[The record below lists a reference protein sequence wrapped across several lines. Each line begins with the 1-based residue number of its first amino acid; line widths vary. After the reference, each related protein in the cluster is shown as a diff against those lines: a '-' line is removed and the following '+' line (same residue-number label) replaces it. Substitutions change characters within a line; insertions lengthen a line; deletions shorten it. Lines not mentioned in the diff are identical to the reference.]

1 MHIRDAQLEALR
13 DVRETNFVEE
23 LVVHLHT
30 HFPEEVRDLAGD
42 SLRQALRK
50 GLARARGY
58 GLARG
63 ELQTR
68 FVGLAAVFG
77 WAFDQDEPWVA
88 ETLSDTTF
96 EPDERMNRVET
107 RFQRRLET
115 SARNAKARAA
125 FGIEA

>member
-1 MHIRDAQLEALR
+1 MRIRDAQVEALR
-13 DVRETNFVEE
+13 DVRETHFVEE

-30 HFPEEVRDLAGD
+30 HFPEEVKDLSGD
-42 SLRQALRK
+42 SLRQELRK
-50 GLARARGY
+50 GLTRARGY
-58 GLARG
+58 GLASS

-68 FVGLAAVFG
+68 FIGLAALFG

-88 ETLSDTTF
+88 EALSDTTF

-115 SARNAKARAA
+115 SARNAKARMA
-125 FGIEA
+125 FGIAA

>member
-1 MHIRDAQLEALR
+1 MRIRDAQVEALR
-13 DVRETNFVEE
+13 DVRETHFVEE

-30 HFPEEVRDLAGD
+30 HFPDEIKDLSGD
-42 SLRQALRK
+42 SLRQELRK
-50 GLARARGY
+50 GLTRARGY
-58 GLARG
+58 GLAG
-63 ELQTR
+63 SELQTR
-68 FVGLAAVFG
+68 FIGLAALFG

-88 ETLSDTTF
+88 ESLTDTTF

-115 SARNAKARAA
+115 SARNAKARMA